1 MHSPGPKVRVLAQGK
16 ARVVLYFI
24 LFILLRFG
32 GTELGGRVDK
42 KGLLSAGMCGLY
54 LLANRCKAGSEP
66 GSEDRVK
73 GVAYMSSIL
82 IAQL

>member
-1 MHSPGPKVRVLAQGK
+1 MPVCVG
-16 ARVVLYFI
+16 Y
-24 LFILLRFG
+24 
-32 GTELGGRVDK
+32 
-42 KGLLSAGMCGLY
+42 Y

-73 GVAYMSSIL
+73 GVAYMSSVL